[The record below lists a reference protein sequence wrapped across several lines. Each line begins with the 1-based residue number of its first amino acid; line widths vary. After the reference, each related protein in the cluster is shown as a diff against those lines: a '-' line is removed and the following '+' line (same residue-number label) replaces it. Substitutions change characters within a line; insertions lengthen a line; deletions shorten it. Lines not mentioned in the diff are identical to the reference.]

1 MSRSFPVITPTD
13 QAPDRYQPW
22 TDRLDR
28 IEAEGNTRL
37 LRELRQTGP
46 TTATLAGRDVLV
58 ACSNDYLGLASDP
71 SPSPTLHA
79 KGSTGSRLIS
89 GHRQAHRALEDALEA
104 LYERPA
110 LTFASGYHANLAVF
124 SSVCQPGDIIASD
137 ARNHA
142 SIIDGLRLS
151 RATRDI
157 VPHAQPGSIPQG
169 VRLIALEGLFSMDGD
184 IPPLQAYPT
193 EPWLAV
199 DEAHAFGCLGPKG
212 RGAAASLGVE
222 PDILI
227 GTFGKA
233 CGASGAF
240 VVGPRALIDL
250 LINRG
255 RSFIYT
261 TAPSDVST
269 MAALSGLQRAIAAD
283 EAREQLAANARR
295 LRLGLGQLGW
305 EALGDAHIIPVIAG
319 QDALQLGQ
327 QLLERGVFAPAIRY
341 PTVAR
346 GSERIRLT
354 VSARHTPTE
363 IDQILDAFG
372 PCLEG
377 ST

>member
-1 MSRSFPVITPTD
+1 VSRLFRVTPPTD

-22 TDRLDR
+22 AERLDR
-28 IEAEGNTRL
+28 IEEEGNTRL

-46 TTATLAGRDVLV
+46 TTATLAGREVLV
-58 ACSNDYLGLASDP
+58 ACSNDYLGLACDP
-71 SPSPTLHA
+71 MHA
-79 KGSTGSRLIS
+79 STSHAHGSTGSRLIS
-89 GHRQAHRALEDALEA
+89 GHRHAHRALEDALEE

-124 SSVCQPGDIIASD
+124 SSVCEPGDLIASD
-137 ARNHA
+137 ALNHA

-151 RATRDI
+151 RAQRNI
-157 VPHAQPGSIPQG
+157 VPHAQPESIPQAA
-169 VRLIALEGLFSMDGD
+169 RLIAIEGLFSMDGD
-184 IPPLQAYPT
+184 IPPLDAYPT
-193 EPWLAV
+193 GPWLAV

-212 RGAAASLGVE
+212 RGAAASLGVQ
-222 PDILI
+222 PDIVI

-261 TAPSDVST
+261 TAPSDAST
-269 MAALSGLQRAIAAD
+269 MAALSGLQRAIDAD
-283 EAREQLAANARR
+283 EAREQLTENARR
-295 LRLGLGQLGW
+295 LRHGLGQLGW
-305 EALGDAHIIPVIAG
+305 EALGDAHIIPVIARQG
-319 QDALQLGQ
+319 VMKLGQ

-354 VSARHTPTE
+354 VSARHSPTE

-372 PCLEG
+372 PCREG
-377 ST
+377 AP